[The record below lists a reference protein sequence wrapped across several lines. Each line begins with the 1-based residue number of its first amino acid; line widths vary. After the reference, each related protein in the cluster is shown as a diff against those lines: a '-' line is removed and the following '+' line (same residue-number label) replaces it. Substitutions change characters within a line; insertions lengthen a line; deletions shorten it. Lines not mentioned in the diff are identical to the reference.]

1 MEYSKPEPDSLK
13 KIIHDLNGELF
24 LIRGYVDLTKNL
36 VENDEIATRNL
47 QKIMER
53 THALEDIIQILRDK
67 QQEIEPEA

>member
-1 MEYSKPEPDSLK
+1 MEYSKLEPDSLK

-36 VENDEIATRNL
+36 VENDEIATINL